1 MDFTI
6 CQCCLSRRYD
16 RASLRDQAVNAAILP
31 RSEPLGEFHSYTE
44 GKPQRSA
51 ARATRMR
58 VTMMSK
64 DGEERKSILTES
76 GTNELEIIE
85 FHLKKQLP
93 DGREK
98 TAYYGINVAKVR
110 EVIRVPETTDY
121 PNAQRHMVGVFSLR
135 DRLIPLVDLA
145 GWLGIKTNPDP
156 SHKVVIVTDF
166 NKMANGFLI
175 DSVSR
180 IHRVSWEDVESPSQ
194 FLEAGEN
201 DCVVAVVRRDGNLI
215 MILDFEKIIAD
226 INPELSMEKYD
237 VTQDRKV
244 LIDDRMMAL
253 RQGKTILVVDD
264 SAFIRKMIETTLR
277 TAGYNVIT
285 AKDGGEGLEMMT
297 DFDRLAQ
304 EERMPVTGFVNAV
317 ITDVEMP
324 RMDGMHLLKRLR
336 DTPSYKEMPIVMFS
350 SLMSDDNRQKAL
362 QLGANDTITKPEI
375 GRMVGM
381 MDHMLLGIAPPSPA
395 NNI

>member
-1 MDFTI
+1 
-6 CQCCLSRRYD
+6 
-16 RASLRDQAVNAAILP
+16 
-31 RSEPLGEFHSYTE
+31 
-44 GKPQRSA
+44 
-51 ARATRMR
+51 
-58 VTMMSK
+58 
-64 DGEERKSILTES
+64 
-76 GTNELEIIE
+76 
-85 FHLKKQLP
+85 
-93 DGREK
+93 
-98 TAYYGINVAKVR
+98 
-110 EVIRVPETTDY
+110 
-121 PNAQRHMVGVFSLR
+121 MVGVFSLR